1 MKRKVRLPNP
11 MAVLAWIVF
20 LLPGRWLSDRA
31 DAPLAVVAALVG
43 LATLWS
49 MPAPWESRGP
59 ARRAAVLL
67 GALQVL
73 YAFSFAYALAFK
85 GAQTGAADF
94 VELPRWLLVGVF
106 LVYVIRHHEP
116 SVKAATERAL
126 TASAYAGF
134 LLFDRP
140 ADVAYAAVLAL
151 GWLALYSRSRWRLLH
166 AAAAAATAAWAFSA
180 ARFTRVFPSE
190 VLRMIRLSP
199 VLGWGP
205 GRCEP
210 ALSSG
215 SQYALWVARGGVI
228 GSGLIAGGLALVV
241 SRLLADEEDLRRRAA
256 FALLLAATAA
266 LLLTGPVLDSY
277 RMVFWTT
284 LVLAAVHEHRGS
296 AA

>member
-1 MKRKVRLPNP
+1 MRVRLPNP
-11 MAVLAWIVF
+11 MSALAWTVF

-31 DAPLAVVAALVG
+31 DAPLAFAALLVG
-43 LATLWS
+43 AATLWS
-49 MPAPWESRGP
+49 MPSPWETRAP

-67 GALQVL
+67 GALQCL
-73 YAFSFAYALAFK
+73 YAFSFLYALAFK
-85 GAQTGAADF
+85 GAQTGSADLI
-94 VELPRWLLVGVF
+94 ELPRWLLVGAF

-126 TASAYAGF
+126 TVSAYAGWV
-134 LLFDRP
+134 LFERP
-140 ADVAYAAVLAL
+140 ADAAYAAVLAL
-151 GWLALYSRSRWRLLH
+151 GWQLLFSRSRWRFLH
-166 AAAAAATAAWAFSA
+166 AGAAAATAAWAFSA
-180 ARFTRVFPSE
+180 ARFTRVVPPE

-205 GRCEP
+205 GRYEP
-210 ALSSG
+210 ALASG
-215 SQYALWVARGGVI
+215 SQYALWIARDGVL
-228 GSGLIAGGLALVV
+228 GAGVIAGGLALVA

-256 FALLLAATAA
+256 VAALLAATAA

-277 RMVFWTT
+277 RMVFWTA